1 MNSRDTRVSHVSL
14 KNAGTVLIALCAA
27 LAVGACS
34 KQPST
39 ASNQQGTQSP
49 ETAAPAAAAPTDT
62 GPAAADA
69 VAPGTAAET
78 AAAAPVE
85 TVSETEDGAATT
97 PDTPATVQPSLRLG
111 GAPTTSPTSAQFK
124 EGVNYT
130 KLVPAQP
137 TSVAPGKVEVV
148 EVFWY
153 GCGHCFA
160 LDPAIESWRAK
171 GKPAN
176 VEFMRVP
183 AMWNEATRM
192 HARVFF
198 TAELLGKGE
207 ALHAPLFREINVKGN
222 PLNTVDRI
230 AAFFRDNGVSNDDF
244 QKAFSS
250 FAVENKLQ
258 RADFLNRRYRIESVP
273 AVIVNGKY
281 KTAVSDAGGEPQ
293 LFTLINELAAHES
306 GS

>member
-1 MNSRDTRVSHVSL
+1 MNSRDTRVSHVSS

-27 LAVGACS
+27 LAMAACG

-39 ASNQQGTQSP
+39 AANQQGAQSP
-49 ETAAPAAAAPTDT
+49 ETAAPAAAQPTDT
-62 GPAAADA
+62 GPAADA
-69 VAPGTAAET
+69 PVPGSAAET
-78 AAAAPVE
+78 AAAAPTE
-85 TVSETEDGAATT
+85 TVSETEDGAVAT
-97 PDTPATVQPSLRLG
+97 PDTPSSVQPSLRLG
-111 GAPTTSPTSAQFK
+111 GAPTTSPTSGQFK

>member
-1 MNSRDTRVSHVSL
+1 MNSRDLRIGKSL
-14 KNAGTVLIALCAA
+14 LVALLAACAIAG
-27 LAVGACS
+27 CS
-34 KQPST
+34 KQQPST
-39 ASNQQGTQSP
+39 ASNQQGAPAAQSSTP
-49 ETAAPAAAAPTDT
+49 SAPSAGSAESATDASAAGAEQTAAAAPT
-62 GPAAADA
+62 
-69 VAPGTAAET
+69 
-78 AAAAPVE
+78 E
-85 TVSETEDGAATT
+85 TVSETEDGAAAT
-97 PDTPATVQPSLRLG
+97 PDTPTGVQPSLRLG
-111 GAPTTSPTSAQFK
+111 GAPSTAPTSSQFK
-124 EGVNYT
+124 EGTNYV

-160 LDPAIESWRAK
+160 LDPAIESWRGK

-176 VEFMRVP
+176 VEFLRVP
-183 AMWNEATRM
+183 AMWNETTRM

-198 TAELLGKGE
+198 TAELLGKLE
-207 ALHAPLFREINVKGN
+207 ALHTPIFREINVKGN
-222 PLNTVDRI
+222 PLNTVDKI
-230 AAFFRDNGVSNDDF
+230 AAFFRANGVSDDDF

-273 AVIVNGKY
+273 TLIVNGKY